1 MENEDGCCW
10 FIAIVTIF
18 TPFTSFVP
26 IKDMKKV
33 QKNSLAT
40 CVADYRIQKNYESHF
55 TTKSFF
61 LHLRLINW
69 CMIVATQ
76 IIILHTW
83 ESMRQ
88 DETSFLYVTINLVFD
103 KYFNPGKC
111 LFWFRLVEQG
121 VVLFCQTKQLERP
134 LRVFL
139 LPLCIQNKHNHPKT
153 HLAVHFLCFCGWG
166 LFIAK

>member
-1 MENEDGCCW
+1 MLLVHCYSHHLHPIHLICSHQGHEKGTKKFPRNLCGWLPDLKKLR
-10 FIAIVTIF
+10 IAFYDQII
-18 TPFTSFVP
+18 
-26 IKDMKKV
+26 
-33 QKNSLAT
+33 
-40 CVADYRIQKNYESHF
+40 
-55 TTKSFF
+55 FF

-88 DETSFLYVTINLVFD
+88 DETSFLNVTINLVFD